1 MLENDQQLASGVR
14 PYFIL
19 KIIYLSDSFVILLNT
34 VVPRTIY
41 VDNMPIKSL
50 AAFTKLYYPTL
61 DFQDIILMV

>member
-41 VDNMPIKSL
+41 LV
-50 AAFTKLYYPTL
+50 
-61 DFQDIILMV
+61 